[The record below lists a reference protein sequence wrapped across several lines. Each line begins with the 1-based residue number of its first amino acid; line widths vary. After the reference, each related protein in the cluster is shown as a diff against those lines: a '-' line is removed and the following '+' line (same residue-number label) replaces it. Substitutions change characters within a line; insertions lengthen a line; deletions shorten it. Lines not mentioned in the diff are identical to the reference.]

1 MGLGF
6 KGLGF
11 GVLGFKGLEFRV
23 LWFQGLG
30 FRAESVLWVPSKG
43 LGLRIRVFES
53 SGCRV

>member
-23 LWFQGLG
+23 LGFQGLG